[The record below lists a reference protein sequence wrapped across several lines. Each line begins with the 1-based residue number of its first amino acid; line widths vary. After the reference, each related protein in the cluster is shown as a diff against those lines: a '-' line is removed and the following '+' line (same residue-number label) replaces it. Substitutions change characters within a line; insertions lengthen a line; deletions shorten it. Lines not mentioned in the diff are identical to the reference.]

1 MRYLETELFLLT
13 TFYYLT
19 DKNVSKVNLDV
30 FNKII
35 DYTDTLLRD
44 RNKTV
49 LLVYSK
55 ELFHTIELY
64 DELFCMTDIC
74 IMVQNNLQDVRLK
87 LKNNIIG
94 IPGDMRKTIKEAVD
108 KILSSIPISS

>member
-1 MRYLETELFLLT
+1 MRYLKAELFLLT

-35 DYTDTLLRD
+35 DYTDTLLRN

-49 LLVYSK
+49 LLIYGK

-64 DELFCMTDIC
+64 DELFYMTDTY

-94 IPGDMRKTIKEAVD
+94 IPKDMRKTIKEVVD
-108 KILSSIPISS
+108 KIITISI

>member
-30 FNKII
+30 FNEII
-35 DYTDTLLRD
+35 NYTDTLLRN

-49 LLVYSK
+49 LFTYGK
-55 ELFHTIELY
+55 EILKIIELY
-64 DELFCMTDIC
+64 DELFCMTDTY
-74 IMVQNNLQDVRLK
+74 IMVKDNSRDVRLK
-87 LKNNIIG
+87 LKNNITG

-108 KILSSIPISS
+108 KIVTI